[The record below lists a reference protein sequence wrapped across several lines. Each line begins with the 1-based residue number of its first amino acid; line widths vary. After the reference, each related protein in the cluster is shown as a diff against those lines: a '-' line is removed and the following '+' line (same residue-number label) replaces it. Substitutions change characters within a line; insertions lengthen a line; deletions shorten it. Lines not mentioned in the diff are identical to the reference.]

1 MLYILCKFLDYNYCL
16 HLKYKVPKVMAYS
29 RFFYASCMMDSESLM
44 TFSFGLFVDV
54 IFWFK
59 LLKAFANVFSPLTF
73 VDCMLI
79 YFQLCLKT
87 GPELFFFI
95 SV

>member
-1 MLYILCKFLDYNYCL
+1 MLYILCKFLDYNSL
-16 HLKYKVPKVMAYS
+16 HLNKVSKIIAYS
-29 RFFYASCMMDSESLM
+29 RFFQALCVMDGESLM
-44 TFSFGLFVDV
+44 TFSFGLFFNV
-54 IFWFK
+54 IFQFK

-79 YFQLCLKT
+79 YFQFYLKT
-87 GPELFFFI
+87 SPDLSFFI